1 VLELSDEFID
11 LINNRLL
18 LVYTGLTRLAKDLL
32 INVIRNWYS
41 ISDVIYDNVQELIK
55 NGNKCKNALKNGNN
69 LLNICYLSSN

>member
-1 VLELSDEFID
+1 MLELSDEFID